1 MRVSLNPKLR
11 QSCELTFSGR
21 FLTFRDIM
29 SMALICDALMSNTD
43 KKGFRLSQ
51 TTWIRWNDT
60 LQTATSD
67 SCSALIELCGRQL
80 AEAARTTSIND
91 FLTKELS
98 ALSTELTVQWL
109 GIVKVV
115 PGPEWQTVCEHGRHG
130 PPKRPT
136 QLWTDCL
143 EKSNAA
149 IQDAGEGWTTF
160 CFPLAEGN
168 TIGDLLVG
176 ASRKADESLG
186 MSGLMSA
193 RSLSLAI
200 NVANHQLESR
210 RHVDRLKS
218 TLDIASRLSAAE
230 ETAPL
235 LDLIAKEATRLL
247 DCDRSSIFL
256 WDKERKELEAR
267 PALGVAS
274 GSLRIPDKGGI
285 VGETL
290 KTGTPIVVDDAY
302 EDPRFN
308 QEIDRKSGYRTRNL
322 VCVPLRD
329 ADGEIVGAFEGINRN
344 GGRSFTDDDVECLM
358 QLGTQAA
365 VAVRNLRERS
375 LLNRSRDQLAEK
387 FASQVEI
394 VGTSSAVSALRDTVR
409 RLASTDLPVLVLGE
423 SGTGKEVV
431 ANAIHFGG
439 ARANNPFVAVNCA
452 AIAESLLESELFGHE
467 QGAFTDARDSR
478 QGKFELADGGTLF
491 LDEIGD
497 MSLNGQAK
505 LLRVLEQKVITRV
518 GGSSVIPVDVRIVA
532 ATNSNL
538 AEAVREKRFRED
550 LYYRI
555 SVVTLD
561 LPPLRD
567 RPEDIL
573 LLAEHFL
580 GRFAKQ
586 ARRPS
591 MQLTSDARRRLQAH
605 AWPGNIRELRNLMER
620 VAFLAANERVDVDDL
635 AFILS
640 PEHDNGPQYSLD
652 LGLDN
657 ATREFQQ
664 DFIRRAIKQVGSNM
678 TDAAKLLGLH
688 RSNLYRKMKQL
699 KMVEVLGQ
707 DDLD

>member
-1 MRVSLNPKLR
+1 
-11 QSCELTFSGR
+11 
-21 FLTFRDIM
+21 
-29 SMALICDALMSNTD
+29 MALQCSILMSVALV
-43 KKGFRLSQ
+43 RISALA
-51 TTWIRWNDT
+51 
-60 LQTATSD
+60 ATKWTRVNETFPGNE
-67 SCSALIELCGRQL
+67 SCSALIQLCGRQMAAAISANSISSFL
-80 AEAARTTSIND
+80 AT
-91 FLTKELS
+91 ELS
-98 ALSTELTVQWL
+98 ELASELSLQWVAV
-109 GIVKVV
+109 IKRV
-115 PGPEWQTVCEHGRHG
+115 PGPTWETIREHGRHSLG
-130 PPKRPT
+130 KAMNPIWDESQER
-136 QLWTDCL
+136 D
-143 EKSNAA
+143 AA
-149 IQDAGEGWTTF
+149 GIAAVDGGWTAV
-160 CFPLAEGN
+160 CFPLDRSNA
-168 TIGDLLVG
+168 TGDLLVG
-176 ASRKADESLG
+176 ATRNADEQLLQ
-186 MSGLMSA
+186 SGILASRA
-193 RSLSLAI
+193 LTLSLQL
-200 NVANHQLESR
+200 ANQQLDSR

-218 TLDIASRLSAAE
+218 TLDIASRMSAAE

-235 LDLIAKEATRLL
+235 LDLIAEEATRLL

-256 WDKERKELEAR
+256 WDRERNEVEAR
-267 PALGVAS
+267 PALGVKN
-274 GSLRIPDKGGI
+274 GSLRLPAKDGI

-290 KTGTPIVVDDAY
+290 RTGVAIVVDNAY

-308 QEIDRKSGYRTRNL
+308 QEVDRKSGYTTRNL

-344 GGRSFTDDDVECLM
+344 SGRAFTADDVECLQ

-375 LLNRSRDQLAEK
+375 LLNRSRDQLAQK

-394 VGTSSAVSALRDTVR
+394 VGTSSAISALRDTVN
-409 RLASTDLPVLVLGE
+409 RLAATDLPVLVLGE

-439 ARANNPFVAVNCA
+439 TRANSPFVAVNCA
-452 AIAESLLESELFGHE
+452 AIAETLLESELFGHE
-467 QGAFTDARDSR
+467 QGAFTDARDRR

-497 MSLNGQAK
+497 MSLGGQAK

-518 GGSSVIPVDVRIVA
+518 GGSEAIPVNVRIIA

-538 AEAVREKRFRED
+538 AESVRAKKFRED
-550 LYYRI
+550 LYYRL

-580 GRFAKQ
+580 KRFAAQ
-586 ARRPS
+586 ARRPD
-591 MQLTSDARRRLQAH
+591 MQLSPDARRRLQSH

-620 VAFLAANERVDVDDL
+620 VAFLAANVKIAVDDL

-640 PEHDNGPQYSLD
+640 PEQEGGGQLSLE
-652 LGLDN
+652 LGLDGG
-657 ATREFQQ
+657 TREFQKA
-664 DFIRRAIKQVGSNM
+664 FIRRAIKQVGENM

-699 KMVEVLGQ
+699 TMTEITG
-707 DDLD
+707 DHGETGEIS

>member
-1 MRVSLNPKLR
+1 M
-11 QSCELTFSGR
+11 
-21 FLTFRDIM
+21 FLLFNLYQVDGAIVRRIDIKR
-29 SMALICDALMSNTD
+29 SVR
-43 KKGFRLSQ
+43 GFRLSAI
-51 TTWIRWNDT
+51 TWIRWSET
-60 LQTATSD
+60 VQSATGG
-67 SCSALIELCGRQL
+67 SCSTLIELCGRQL
-80 AEAARTTSIND
+80 AEAARTPSVKD
-91 FLTKELS
+91 FLTRELS
-98 ALSTELTVQWL
+98 ELATELAVQWL
-109 GIVKVV
+109 SVIKVI
-115 PGPEWQTVCEHGRHG
+115 PGPEWQTVAEHGRHSLA
-130 PPKRPT
+130 KRPT
-136 QLWTDCL
+136 QLWNDCL
-143 EKSNAA
+143 EKRLAA
-149 IQDAGEGWTTF
+149 IQDAGDGWSSF
-160 CFPLAEGN
+160 CFPLAEANGG
-168 TIGDLLVG
+168 GDLLVG
-176 ASRKADESLG
+176 ASRKADDSLG
-186 MSGLMSA
+186 MSGLLSA

-200 NVANHQLESR
+200 SLANQQLESR

-256 WDKERKELEAR
+256 WDKERNELEAR

-274 GSLRIPDKGGI
+274 GSLRLPAKGGI

-290 KTGTPIVVDDAY
+290 RTGAAIVVDNAY

-308 QEIDRKSGYRTRNL
+308 QEVDQRSGYLTRNL

-344 GGRSFTDDDVECLM
+344 DGRSFSDDDVECLA

-394 VGTSSAVSALRDTVR
+394 VGTSSSVSALRDTVR

-439 ARANNPFVAVNCA
+439 ARANSPFVAVNCA
-452 AIAESLLESELFGHE
+452 AIPESLLESELFGHE
-467 QGAFTDARDSR
+467 QGAFTDARDAR
-478 QGKFELADGGTLF
+478 QGKFQLADGGTLF

-497 MSLNGQAK
+497 LSLGGQAK
-505 LLRVLEQKVITRV
+505 LLRVLEQKEITRV
-518 GGSSVIPVDVRIVA
+518 GGSSIIPIDVRIVA

-538 AEAVREKRFRED
+538 VEAVREKRFRED

-580 GRFAKQ
+580 HRFAGQ

-591 MQLTSDARRRLQAH
+591 LQLTSDARRRLQAH

-620 VAFLAANERVDVDDL
+620 VAFLAPNDRVDVDDL

-640 PEHDNGPQYSLD
+640 PEHDGGTQFSLD

-657 ATREFQQ
+657 ATREFQK
-664 DFIRRAIKQVGSNM
+664 DFIRRGVKQVGSNM

-699 KMVEVLGQ
+699 KMMEVLGE
-707 DDLD
+707 LEGE

>member
-1 MRVSLNPKLR
+1 MAATNWVRPEECLASANG
-11 QSCELTFSGR
+11 QSCGT
-21 FLTFRDIM
+21 
-29 SMALICDALMSNTD
+29 LI
-43 KKGFRLSQ
+43 Q
-51 TTWIRWNDT
+51 
-60 LQTATSD
+60 
-67 SCSALIELCGRQL
+67 LCGRQMAHALQSDSVAQFL
-80 AEAARTTSIND
+80 ASEAP
-91 FLTKELS
+91 EL
-98 ALSTELTVQWL
+98 ATELAAQWL
-109 GIVKVV
+109 AVVKRV
-115 PGPEWQTVCEHGRHG
+115 PGPAWETVGAHGRHSLAKA
-130 PPKRPT
+130 PS
-136 QLWTDCL
+136 QFWDDAL
-143 EKSNAA
+143 ERES
-149 IQDAGEGWTTF
+149 AGTVALDGGWTAF
-160 CFPLAEGN
+160 AVPLDRENGV
-168 TIGDLLVG
+168 GDLLVG
-176 ASRKADESLG
+176 ATRNADAQLLPSAVLA
-186 MSGLMSA
+186 A
-193 RSLSLAI
+193 RSLSIGLQLSAR
-200 NVANHQLESR
+200 QLESR

-256 WDKERKELEAR
+256 WDKERKEVEAR
-267 PALGVAS
+267 PALGVAN
-274 GSLRIPDKGGI
+274 GSLRLPAGEGI

-290 KTGTPIVVDDAY
+290 RTGQAIVVDEAY

-308 QEIDRKSGYRTRNL
+308 QEVDQRSGYKTRNL
-322 VCVPLRD
+322 ICVPLRD
-329 ADGEIVGAFEGINRN
+329 ADGEVVGAFEGINRN
-344 GGRSFTDDDVECLM
+344 DGKAFTEDDVECLQ

-375 LLNRSRDQLAEK
+375 LLNRSRDQLAEQVT
-387 FASQVEI
+387 SQVEI
-394 VGTSSAVSALRDTVR
+394 VGTSASISALRDTVR

-431 ANAIHFGG
+431 ANAIHFDGQ
-439 ARANNPFVAVNCA
+439 RANSPFVAVNCA

-467 QGAFTDARDSR
+467 QGAFTDARDTR

-497 MSLNGQAK
+497 MSLGGQAK

-518 GGSSVIPVDVRIVA
+518 GGSETIPVNVRIVA

-538 AEAVREKRFRED
+538 TEAVREKRFRED
-550 LYYRI
+550 LYYRL

-580 GRFAKQ
+580 SRFAAQ

-591 MQLTSDARRRLQAH
+591 MQFTADARRRLQAH

-620 VAFLAANERVDVDDL
+620 VAFLAANDRVDADDL

-640 PEHDNGPQYSLD
+640 PEEEGGQQLSLE
-652 LGLDN
+652 LGLDT
-657 ATREFQQ
+657 ATREFQK
-664 DFIRRAIKQVGSNM
+664 DFIRRSIKQVNNNM

-699 KMVEVLGQ
+699 EMSEVTGSESV
-707 DDLD
+707 

>member
-1 MRVSLNPKLR
+1 MK
-11 QSCELTFSGR
+11 
-21 FLTFRDIM
+21 
-29 SMALICDALMSNTD
+29 
-43 KKGFRLSQ
+43 
-51 TTWIRWNDT
+51 
-60 LQTATSD
+60 
-67 SCSALIELCGRQL
+67 
-80 AEAARTTSIND
+80 D

-98 ALSTELTVQWL
+98 ELATELSVQWL
-109 GIVKVV
+109 AIVKVI
-115 PGPEWQTVCEHGRHG
+115 PGPEWQTVVEHGRHG
-130 PPKRPT
+130 MAKRPT
-136 QLWTDCL
+136 ALWNDSL
-143 EKSNAA
+143 EKHSAA
-149 IQDAGEGWTTF
+149 IQDAGDGWTSF
-160 CFPLAEGN
+160 CFPLTEN
-168 TIGDLLVG
+168 NRTGDLLVG
-176 ASRKADESLG
+176 ASRKADESLAT
-186 MSGLMSA
+186 SGLLSA

-200 NVANHQLESR
+200 NMANQQLESR

-218 TLDIASRLSAAE
+218 TLDIASRMSAAE

-235 LDLIAKEATRLL
+235 LDLIAKEAARLL

-256 WDKERKELEAR
+256 WDKDRKELEAR

-290 KTGTPIVVDDAY
+290 KTGSAIVVDDAY

-308 QEIDRKSGYRTRNL
+308 QEIDQKSGYRTRNL

-344 GGRSFTDDDVECLM
+344 GGRSFNDDDVECLA

-394 VGTSSAVSALRDTVR
+394 VGTSSAVAALRDTVR

-439 ARANNPFVAVNCA
+439 ARANSPFVAVNCA

-497 MSLNGQAK
+497 MSLGGQAK

-518 GGSSVIPVDVRIVA
+518 GGTAVIPIDVRIVA
-532 ATNSNL
+532 ATNANL
-538 AEAVREKRFRED
+538 ADAVREKRFRED

-580 GRFAKQ
+580 NRFAKQ
-586 ARRPS
+586 ARRSS
-591 MQLTSDARRRLQAH
+591 MQLSSDARRRLQAH
-605 AWPGNIRELRNLMER
+605 GWPGNIRELRNLMER
-620 VAFLAANERVDVDDL
+620 VAFLAANDRVDIDDL

-640 PEHDNGPQYSLD
+640 PEQDNGPQFPLD

-657 ATREFQQ
+657 ATREFQK
-664 DFIRRAIKQVGSNM
+664 DFIRRGIKQVSSNM

-699 KMVEVLGQ
+699 KMSEILGEVEGE
-707 DDLD
+707 